1 MVGLQKRLQRYFYLF
16 NQGFDFI
23 DEIKLVKKEMSEVK
37 SRGAVLRSKEKEI
50 EDGEKCTRYIFKKN
64 MNRGGAMVNLK
75 DRGDIKTDTKGI
87 LTVVEGFY
95 EELYKEQN
103 SNQSILNEILSF
115 VDKTVKDSG
124 ILTKDFNLLEI
135 DKSVTNFKRGKSSGA
150 DGLPLEFYLT
160 F

>member
-1 MVGLQKRLQRYFYLF
+1 
-16 NQGFDFI
+16 
-23 DEIKLVKKEMSEVK
+23 MSEVK

-75 DRGDIKTDTKGI
+75 DRGDINTDTKGI

-103 SNQSILNEILSF
+103 SDQSILNEILSF
-115 VDKTVKDSG
+115 VVKTVKDSG
-124 ILTKDFNLLEI
+124 ILTKDFNLPEI
-135 DKSVTNFKRGKSSGA
+135 DKSVKRGKSSGA